1 MHLKII
7 LQKQVFSEIR
17 VCIVQDSRFGD
28 YKKASLSSLKL
39 DLDISYT
46 KSVLSFFMAQQ
57 EMPIQMMSFFGNS
70 EKAPERF
77 L

>member
-7 LQKQVFSEIR
+7 LQKQGFSEIR

-46 KSVLSFFMAQQ
+46 KSFLSFFHGTTRNANTDDV
-57 EMPIQMMSFFGNS
+57 I
-70 EKAPERF
+70 
-77 L
+77 LW